1 MLRSNVGGGA
11 YVYAGPQTGLARQ
24 RYGNGVVFL
33 LKNYKNI
40 ADPAFCN
47 RNEMFGLTD
56 APLVREGGQTGSI
69 KKQRKPLWSAVPS
82 AMSGVD
88 LFLGA
93 FLLASLLLA
102 AFFVTLLVA
111 LLVAF
116 LIALFVALFVALLV
130 TLFVT
135 LLVAFLLAAFYLVL
149 LATFFL
155 HGSLGGNGNGENGR
169 QGHKYHFFH
178 NETVFK
184 RFMFYVLSAA
194 KI

>member
-1 MLRSNVGGGA
+1 
-11 YVYAGPQTGLARQ
+11 
-24 RYGNGVVFL
+24 
-33 LKNYKNI
+33 
-40 ADPAFCN
+40 
-47 RNEMFGLTD
+47 MFGITD
-56 APLVREGGQTGSI
+56 APLVRESGQTGSI
-69 KKQRKPLWSAVPS
+69 KKQRKPLRSAVPS

-102 AFFVTLLVA
+102 AFFVTFLGAFLIA

-116 LIALFVALFVALLV
+116 LIALLVA
-130 TLFVT
+130 LFVT

-184 RFMFYVLSAA
+184 RFLFYVLSAA

>member
-1 MLRSNVGGGA
+1 
-11 YVYAGPQTGLARQ
+11 
-24 RYGNGVVFL
+24 
-33 LKNYKNI
+33 
-40 ADPAFCN
+40 
-47 RNEMFGLTD
+47 MFGLTD

-69 KKQRKPLWSAVPS
+69 KKQRKPLRSAVPS

-102 AFFVTLLVA
+102 AFFVTLLGAFLIA